1 MIPAVIEQYLR
12 GVDDPAKKS
21 ELILDMFGDI
31 FFGIPAVLM
40 SRSLRDAGVSTY
52 MYEFRYRPSF
62 VSDKRPQMVEG
73 DHGDEIF
80 SVFGAP
86 LLKEGASEEETNLSK
101 MVMKFWANFARNG

>member
-1 MIPAVIEQYLR
+1 MNCPQIHV
-12 GVDDPAKKS
+12 S
-21 ELILDMFGDI
+21 
-31 FFGIPAVLM
+31 
-40 SRSLRDAGVSTY
+40 SDAGVSTY

-86 LLKEGASEEETNLSK
+86 LLKGIGSWPDVLWESGGVGSPDF
-101 MVMKFWANFARNG
+101 V